1 MHPESPCTPH
11 FDAQYNPPPA
21 NVFLPARELIFM
33 MSPPPCRIIDG
44 ITARETRKTLFRFV
58 PRTRSQSSS
67 LFSCAGPKSPMPAL
81 LTRIPTGP
89 SFASVAETSFPT
101 SSARVTS
108 AVCQMTLLVS
118 PRNSSAV
125 ACSLS
130 MSRPQMATPAPS
142 SASFIAIARPMPRL
156 PPVTSA
162 ILFVRGPPI
171 SFASFVLLMPTI
183 TILLSSGR
191 PFSCKTHL
199 NIQPQGPLCVPYE
212 NAPGGLDNI
221 KYLGPCRV
229 TPCRFTCAFPI
240 IPKFY
245 ETALYPAT
253 ALQVYQTYEQAWS
266 LSEENGMNRTR
277 RMAGLAI
284 IAALCLAISGASSAL
299 AQAPAGQDAGAGK
312 QQYTM
317 AEYNAY
323 QAAAAERNP
332 AQQIKLLDDFVAKYP
347 NSALLIYIYPLYY
360 NAYSQLKN
368 WPKVTEYADKLLA
381 LGEKSEAPI
390 RYQAYY
396 ARAFAYSNLPPTSQD
411 VKDQAPKACEAAKAG
426 LKTLGE
432 LKKPDNMSE
441 DDFNK
446 QKQQPA
452 ILFSY
457 TLAQCSMIQKD
468 YQTAIDSYKA
478 VLEKNPDDAIT
489 SYKIGQAYM
498 AMNPPQ
504 QMDAF
509 WYFAKAASAKNANQT
524 QATQVKS
531 YLRKLIANYQGG
543 NVCDNL
549 VDAELNELLQLASTS
564 AERPASYKLISTAD
578 LDAARKDMTIASVIA
593 DLKAGGDKAKI
604 TWLAACGLEF
614 PDVPGKLIG
623 VTPGSDAVQLK
634 VAFVTSDA
642 EFDAKTTPDM
652 DVKVVGQPEAAKL
665 EKDNP
670 VRFTGTLAAY
680 DPDPAFMLHWDKAKV
695 NAEDIPKEKE
705 KKSPTKKRPV
715 TKKPGRG

>member
-1 MHPESPCTPH
+1 
-11 FDAQYNPPPA
+11 
-21 NVFLPARELIFM
+21 
-33 MSPPPCRIIDG
+33 
-44 ITARETRKTLFRFV
+44 
-58 PRTRSQSSS
+58 
-67 LFSCAGPKSPMPAL
+67 
-81 LTRIPTGP
+81 
-89 SFASVAETSFPT
+89 
-101 SSARVTS
+101 
-108 AVCQMTLLVS
+108 
-118 PRNSSAV
+118 
-125 ACSLS
+125 
-130 MSRPQMATPAPS
+130 
-142 SASFIAIARPMPRL
+142 
-156 PPVTSA
+156 
-162 ILFVRGPPI
+162 
-171 SFASFVLLMPTI
+171 
-183 TILLSSGR
+183 
-191 PFSCKTHL
+191 
-199 NIQPQGPLCVPYE
+199 
-212 NAPGGLDNI
+212 
-221 KYLGPCRV
+221 
-229 TPCRFTCAFPI
+229 
-240 IPKFY
+240 
-245 ETALYPAT
+245 
-253 ALQVYQTYEQAWS
+253 
-266 LSEENGMNRTR
+266 
-277 RMAGLAI
+277 MAGLAI
-284 IAALCLAISGASSAL
+284 IAALCLAISGASNAL
-299 AQAPAGQDAGAGK
+299 AQAPASQDAGAGK

-332 AQQIKLLDDFVAKYP
+332 AQQIKLLDDFVSKYP

-360 NAYSQLKN
+360 NSYSQLKN
-368 WPKVTEYADKLLA
+368 WPKVIEYSDKLLA
-381 LGEKSEAPI
+381 LGEKAEAPI

-432 LKKPDNMSE
+432 LKKPDTMSE

-509 WYFAKAASAKNANQT
+509 WYFGKAVTAKNANQT
-524 QATQVKS
+524 QSNQVKT

-549 VDAELNELLQLASTS
+549 TDAELNELLQLAGTS
-564 AERPASYKLISTAD
+564 AERPASYKLASAAD

-593 DLKAGGDKAKI
+593 DLKAGGDKGKI
-604 TWLAACGLEF
+604 TWLASCGLEF
-614 PDVPGKLIG
+614 PDVPGKLIEI
-623 VTPGSDAVQLK
+623 TAGSDVQLK

-652 DVKVVGQPEAAKL
+652 DVKVVGQPDAAKL
-665 EKDNP
+665 EKGNP
-670 VRFTGTLAAY
+670 VRFTGTLVAY
-680 DPDPAFMLHWDKAKV
+680 DPDPNFMLHWDRAKV

-705 KKSPTKKRPV
+705 KKSTTKKRPA
-715 TKKPGRG
+715 TKKPGGS

>member
-1 MHPESPCTPH
+1 
-11 FDAQYNPPPA
+11 
-21 NVFLPARELIFM
+21 
-33 MSPPPCRIIDG
+33 
-44 ITARETRKTLFRFV
+44 
-58 PRTRSQSSS
+58 
-67 LFSCAGPKSPMPAL
+67 
-81 LTRIPTGP
+81 
-89 SFASVAETSFPT
+89 
-101 SSARVTS
+101 
-108 AVCQMTLLVS
+108 
-118 PRNSSAV
+118 
-125 ACSLS
+125 
-130 MSRPQMATPAPS
+130 
-142 SASFIAIARPMPRL
+142 
-156 PPVTSA
+156 
-162 ILFVRGPPI
+162 
-171 SFASFVLLMPTI
+171 
-183 TILLSSGR
+183 
-191 PFSCKTHL
+191 
-199 NIQPQGPLCVPYE
+199 
-212 NAPGGLDNI
+212 
-221 KYLGPCRV
+221 
-229 TPCRFTCAFPI
+229 
-240 IPKFY
+240 
-245 ETALYPAT
+245 
-253 ALQVYQTYEQAWS
+253 
-266 LSEENGMNRTR
+266 MNRTR
-277 RMAGLAI
+277 RMTGLVV
-284 IAALCLAISGASSAL
+284 IAALCLAISGASNAL
-299 AQAPAGQDAGAGK
+299 GQAAAGQDAGAGK

-332 AQQIKLLDDFVAKYP
+332 AQQIKLLDDFVSKYP

-368 WPKVTEYADKLLA
+368 WPKVIEYSDKLLA
-381 LGEKSEAPI
+381 LGEKAEAPI

-396 ARAFAYSNLPPTSQD
+396 ARAFSYSNLPPTSQD

-432 LKKPDNMSE
+432 LKKPDTMSE

-509 WYFAKAASAKNANQT
+509 WYFAKAVSAKNANQT
-524 QATQVKS
+524 QSNQVKT

-549 VDAELNELLQLASTS
+549 TDAELNELLQLAGSS
-564 AERPASYKLISTAD
+564 AERPASYKLSSAAD
-578 LDAARKDMTIASVIA
+578 LDAARKDMTIASVMT
-593 DLKAGGDKAKI
+593 DLRAGGDKAKI
-604 TWLAACGLEF
+604 TWLASCGLEF
-614 PDVPGKLIG
+614 PDVPGKLIEI
-623 VTPGSDAVQLK
+623 TPGSDAVQLK

-652 DVKVVGQPEAAKL
+652 NAKVVGQPEAAKL

-680 DPDPAFMLHWDKAKV
+680 DPDPNFMLHWDKAKV

-705 KKSPTKKRPV
+705 KKSTKKRPA
-715 TKKPGRG
+715 TKKPSSN

>member
-1 MHPESPCTPH
+1 
-11 FDAQYNPPPA
+11 
-21 NVFLPARELIFM
+21 
-33 MSPPPCRIIDG
+33 
-44 ITARETRKTLFRFV
+44 
-58 PRTRSQSSS
+58 
-67 LFSCAGPKSPMPAL
+67 
-81 LTRIPTGP
+81 
-89 SFASVAETSFPT
+89 
-101 SSARVTS
+101 
-108 AVCQMTLLVS
+108 
-118 PRNSSAV
+118 
-125 ACSLS
+125 
-130 MSRPQMATPAPS
+130 
-142 SASFIAIARPMPRL
+142 
-156 PPVTSA
+156 
-162 ILFVRGPPI
+162 
-171 SFASFVLLMPTI
+171 
-183 TILLSSGR
+183 
-191 PFSCKTHL
+191 
-199 NIQPQGPLCVPYE
+199 
-212 NAPGGLDNI
+212 
-221 KYLGPCRV
+221 
-229 TPCRFTCAFPI
+229 
-240 IPKFY
+240 
-245 ETALYPAT
+245 
-253 ALQVYQTYEQAWS
+253 
-266 LSEENGMNRTR
+266 MNRTR
-277 RMAGLAI
+277 RVAGLAI
-284 IAALCLAISGASSAL
+284 IAALCLAISGASMAR
-299 AQAPAGQDAGAGK
+299 AQAPAGQDAGAG
-312 QQYTM
+312 QQKYTM
-317 AEYNAY
+317 AEYNSY
-323 QAAAAERNP
+323 QACAAEKNP
-332 AQQIKLLDDFVAKYP
+332 QAQVKCLDDFVAKYP
-347 NSALLIYIYPLYY
+347 NSALLVYIYPLYY

-368 WPKVTEYADKLLA
+368 WPKVIENADKLIA
-381 LGEKSEAPI
+381 MGDKVEPPI

-396 ARAFAYSNLPPTSQD
+396 ARAFAYSNMGTGPEVQA
-411 VKDQAPKACEAAKAG
+411 QAPKACEAAKAG

-441 DDFNK
+441 EDFTK

-452 ILFSY
+452 ILFNY

-524 QATQVKS
+524 QATQVKT

-549 VDAELNELLQLASTS
+549 IDAELNELLQLASTS

-593 DLKAGGDKAKI
+593 DLKAGGDKAKV

-614 PDVPGKLIG
+614 PDVPGKLIE

-652 DVKVVGQPEAAKL
+652 DVKVVGQPEASKL

-670 VRFTGTLAAY
+670 VRFTGTLVAY
-680 DPDPAFMLHWDKAKV
+680 DPEPNFMLHWDKAKV

-705 KKSPTKKRPV
+705 KKGTTKKRPV